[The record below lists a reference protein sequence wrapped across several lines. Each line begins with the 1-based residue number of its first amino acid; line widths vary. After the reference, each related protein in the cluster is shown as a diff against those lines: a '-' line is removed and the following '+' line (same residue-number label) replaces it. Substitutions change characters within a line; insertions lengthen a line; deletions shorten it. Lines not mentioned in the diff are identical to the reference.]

1 MSPST
6 RDEWDKR
13 LLYFDWPRGC
23 PRITFNI
30 GSKKLKRWSMTQY
43 KLIALVA
50 PSLFNNLI
58 SSTDMEIF
66 LDMVQIVEFYTS
78 PSLSEQHIQD
88 MKSSISGFFSKI
100 INRFPTEHG
109 TTSTYKI
116 ANLHYITEYIVRDVE
131 IFGHRLGE
139 CLTEEH
145 AHQKVLQYFSH
156 PFH

>member
-1 MSPST
+1 
-6 RDEWDKR
+6 
-13 LLYFDWPRGC
+13 
-23 PRITFNI
+23 
-30 GSKKLKRWSMTQY
+30 MTQY

-58 SSTDMEIF
+58 SSTDMEII

-131 IFGHRLGE
+131 IFGHRLE
-139 CLTEEH
+139 NVS
-145 AHQKVLQYFSH
+145 QKSTLIKRFCNILAIHSINFFDHRLSKICFSSLDRM
-156 PFH
+156 